1 MPFENL
7 PYVNFHELN
16 ADWMIEQLGNL
27 NQYTESAQQAA
38 EDAAESAATA
48 QQSIADAQGYAEQ
61 AAGYVQDASDQA
73 DRAEHAADDLAEEIA
88 DLEADV
94 ATVMNSAINP
104 YAGRTLHAFGDS
116 NMVTSYITPKIY
128 SLVANAL
135 NMDTAYCHAE
145 NGAAFQPSNDT
156 QIINEMDELPNDP
169 DCGLVLCVG
178 GINDLHYVTYSIP
191 DFKQAVQDFI
201 TLAHGK
207 YPYATIVMAFDSGSQ
222 MPNRKV
228 LDYERAFMDVCQG
241 MNMPGKLICIPT
253 ADMPLDTSLFYNT
266 NHWSEA
272 GINTMVSR
280 ICTMLNGGNPRLCTP
295 RNIHTAYTQASPSE
309 YGHYG
314 IATNVLTEIDPYVM
328 LRTDHVKVL
337 LTASFGTTAET
348 DQVQWLCTLP
358 ACYQYGDE
366 HLVEQMRTVYGFW
379 AQAPGGIIA
388 TGQMAFVYE
397 PYSMEAVDSSPR
409 IRLIFR
415 YPMQVTNVSGRQTLL
430 QFDLRTGYTPAD

>member
-27 NQYTESAQQAA
+27 NQYTESAEQAA
-38 EDAAESAATA
+38 EDAAASAATA
-48 QQSIADAQGYAEQ
+48 QQSIATAQGYAEQ
-61 AAGYVQDASDQA
+61 ASGYAQDASDQA

-116 NMVTSYITPKIY
+116 NMVTSYIDPKIY
-128 SLVANAL
+128 VKVAQAL
-135 NMDTAYCHAE
+135 NMETYYCHAE
-145 NGAAFQPSNDT
+145 NGAAFQQSNDT
-156 QIINEMDELPNDP
+156 QIINEMDGLANDP
-169 DCGLVLCVG
+169 DCGIVLCVG

-207 YPYATIVMAFDSGSQ
+207 YPYATIIMAFDTGVQ

-272 GINTMVSR
+272 GINTIVSR
-280 ICTMLNGGNPRLCTP
+280 ICTMLSGGNPRLCTA
-295 RNIHTAYTQASPSE
+295 RNTHTSYTQASPSE
-309 YGHYG
+309 YNHYG
-314 IATNVLTEIDPYVM
+314 FAHNVLTEIDPYKMV
-328 LRTDHVKVL
+328 RKDHVKVL
-337 LTASFGTTAET
+337 LTASFNTNEDAE
-348 DQVQWLCTLP
+348 QVQTLCDIP
-358 ACYQYGDE
+358 ACYQYGDP
-366 HLVEQMRTVYGFW
+366 HMVEQMRLVFGSY
-379 AQAPGGIIA
+379 AMAPGGVVS
-388 TGQMAFVYE
+388 TGQFAFKYDAQN
-397 PYSMEAVDSSPR
+397 MDSVTASPK
-409 IRLIFR
+409 IQLSFR
-415 YPMQVTNVSGRQTLL
+415 YPMQITAVNGRNTLL
-430 QFDLRTGYTPAD
+430 QFDLTTGYTPAD